1 MRTKF
6 SELSTIPFYTS
17 RQEQHL
23 YTFDSNVP
31 VLLFPDFASIKFQ
44 LIFKNDLQTYQGA
57 TIKSDTATY
66 VPDSVSYNSITQDVD
81 NDGND
86 EFFLQFDG
94 FTYAAPPTEDKYWI
108 ELLINGV
115 TYYSEVFFICSA
127 KYKIEWYDDCSSK
140 DFGNFDSGW
149 KNILY
154 LNDFFPTVTN
164 IEEQIEERADGYGN
178 NKKIYQR
185 SEIVYTAQVKGSNF
199 LRHAFNNIKYYDNIE
214 LTHIASSQTW
224 TIYDLKGESGGG
236 NGAYALDI
244 SYKTED
250 YEKLECNISAYE
262 NAPYTDPDTP
272 SPGDLTCGAFAVTI
286 VQTGFQLSYTLS
298 NDPDAT
304 VVEDITWTRNGRFL
318 GKGSTVT
325 LGDFGNYGVR
335 IQKKNCIVTDYYNYQ
350 DVCIAMQTSVSVNND
365 IINAST
371 SNAPSSVSY
380 EVYNPSGS
388 LVSSSLPYTAVADGV
403 HTVKVASGDCEKIYN
418 VPVNITGSVDCS
430 FTFELSKDAS
440 NTLSVVNNTAVTY
453 SVEWFK
459 VINGNEEVSV
469 GTGDTHDIDGEGL
482 FIARMT
488 SSGCSLDVLYVYLET
503 AVNQGFTFQLYER
516 SLNYS
521 GSNYDVANFTLPHPS
536 IFTED
541 EIDDRLRVVVNGV
554 TYAYKGT
561 TTAINEYTIDFAN
574 NRITPH
580 VAFATDDIQLYRTF
594 IKK

>member
-1 MRTKF
+1 
-6 SELSTIPFYTS
+6 
-17 RQEQHL
+17 
-23 YTFDSNVP
+23 
-31 VLLFPDFASIKFQ
+31 
-44 LIFKNDLQTYQGA
+44 
-57 TIKSDTATY
+57 
-66 VPDSVSYNSITQDVD
+66 
-81 NDGND
+81 
-86 EFFLQFDG
+86 
-94 FTYAAPPTEDKYWI
+94 
-108 ELLINGV
+108 
-115 TYYSEVFFICSA
+115 
-127 KYKIEWYDDCSSK
+127 
-140 DFGNFDSGW
+140 
-149 KNILY
+149 
-154 LNDFFPTVTN
+154 
-164 IEEQIEERADGYGN
+164 
-178 NKKIYQR
+178 
-185 SEIVYTAQVKGSNF
+185 
-199 LRHAFNNIKYYDNIE
+199 
-214 LTHIASSQTW
+214 
-224 TIYDLKGESGGG
+224 
-236 NGAYALDI
+236 
-244 SYKTED
+244 
-250 YEKLECNISAYE
+250 
-262 NAPYTDPDTP
+262 
-272 SPGDLTCGAFAVTI
+272 
-286 VQTGFQLSYTLS
+286 
-298 NDPDAT
+298 
-304 VVEDITWTRNGRFL
+304 
-318 GKGSTVT
+318 
-325 LGDFGNYGVR
+325 
-335 IQKKNCIVTDYYNYQ
+335 
-350 DVCIAMQTSVSVNND
+350 MQTSVSVNND